1 MRKAIRQIFAV
12 VLCMILAVSASGAA
26 LAIDNSNTVKTDET
40 LTVALMAEPTS
51 ITGLAVNTTEA
62 SLVISECIGGT
73 LLEYD
78 NGNTVPSL
86 ASGYEKIDDT
96 HYRFTLR
103 DGVCY
108 SDGTPV
114 TAQDVVFSLNC
125 YCNAGVSAAA
135 YLNAEE
141 IIAED
146 DTHVII
152 ALKKYVPGWEY
163 IIAEGNMPIYSEAG
177 VEAVGGLDATDR
189 NAPVGCG
196 RYTLKEWKSGE
207 YVLVE
212 RNENYWDDSY
222 VGYYKYIKFISI
234 PDAASRSLAVQ
245 SGDANVAY
253 KISTTDYVMLEMNP
267 MAEGVIISDIDL
279 YNLGFNCSSE
289 KLSDPK
295 VREALAYA
303 VDAESVNMIVNMGRG
318 KVAQGLY
325 PESFP
330 YYHEVYEGGHLPF
343 DPAKA
348 KQLLADAGIPEG
360 TLTLKFI
367 TLAANANIATIIQE
381 SMRQA
386 GVNVEIEIEEQSV
399 YVQDARNG
407 NFDLQVISSSLGTVQ
422 PNCFNQ
428 IGPSQMGKSVG
439 HCRITDPL
447 MEELVERASSSDPET
462 QKQGFSDI
470 IDYVFNNYCLV
481 GLCTQNKYCAVTTGL
496 KGLTTGTRMSYID
509 VSYMYK

>member
-1 MRKAIRQIFAV
+1 
-12 VLCMILAVSASGAA
+12 
-26 LAIDNSNTVKTDET
+26 
-40 LTVALMAEPTS
+40 
-51 ITGLAVNTTEA
+51 
-62 SLVISECIGGT
+62 
-73 LLEYD
+73 
-78 NGNTVPSL
+78 
-86 ASGYEKIDDT
+86 
-96 HYRFTLR
+96 
-103 DGVCY
+103 
-108 SDGTPV
+108 
-114 TAQDVVFSLNC
+114 
-125 YCNAGVSAAA
+125 
-135 YLNAEE
+135 
-141 IIAED
+141 
-146 DTHVII
+146 
-152 ALKKYVPGWEY
+152 
-163 IIAEGNMPIYSEAG
+163 MPIYSEAA

-196 RYTLKEWKSGE
+196 RYELKEWKSGE

-222 VGYYKYIKFISI
+222 VGYYKYIKFIGI

-253 KISTTDYVMLEMNP
+253 KISTTDYVMLEMSP
-267 MAEGVIISDIDL
+267 MVDGLIMSDIDL

-330 YYHEVYEGGHLPF
+330 FYHEVYEGGHLPF

-348 KQLLADAGIPEG
+348 KQLLADAGIAEG
-360 TLTLKFI
+360 TLTLRFI

-399 YVQDARNG
+399 YVQDARGG
-407 NFDLQVISSSLGTVQ
+407 NYDLQVISTSLGTVQ

-428 IGPSQMGKSVG
+428 VSPSQVGKAVG
-439 HCRITDPL
+439 NCRITDPA
-447 MEELVERASSSDPET
+447 MAEMCERAASSDPDA
-462 QKQGFSDI
+462 QAQGFNDI

-481 GLCTQNKYCAVTTGL
+481 GLCTQNKYSAVTAGIE
-496 KGLTTGTRMSYID
+496 GLTTGNRMSYID
-509 VSYMYK
+509 VSYMHK